1 MESILGGGG
10 EGKGDGRND
19 NDGTGTNDSR
29 SGRTGTGGIF
39 GRVRLIYKLHGDVPH
54 HKQVSTLRVFSNWG

>member
-10 EGKGDGRND
+10 EGKGDVPNND
-19 NDGTGTNDSR
+19 DGAGNNNSG
-29 SGRTGTGGIF
+29 SGRTGAGSIF

-54 HKQVSTLRVFSNWG
+54 HKRASTLRTFGDGE